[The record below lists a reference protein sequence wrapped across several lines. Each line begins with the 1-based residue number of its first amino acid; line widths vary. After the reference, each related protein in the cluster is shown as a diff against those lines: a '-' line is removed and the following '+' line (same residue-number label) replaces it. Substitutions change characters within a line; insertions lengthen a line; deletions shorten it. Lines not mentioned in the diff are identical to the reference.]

1 MVHKVQVMSDE
12 EIKRYN
18 QWQKDLDDTCDKIKF
33 YVCLCICIFIWVY
46 LIVMIILSTIRLRE
60 MDEYYSDKSNDLII
74 ENGSQ

>member
-1 MVHKVQVMSDE
+1 MVAKVQVMSDE
-12 EIKRYN
+12 EAKRYN